1 MGILHVDY
9 VNPPL
14 TSVNLYLG
22 KVNII
27 LLQKEKKIG
36 VKKLVA
42 PKIVR

>member
-1 MGILHVDY
+1 

-27 LLQKEKKIG
+27 LWQKEEKNWSEKTGSSQNRQVIQM
-36 VKKLVA
+36 L
-42 PKIVR
+42 